1 MGIARNST
9 YNIIGTLIPIAIA
22 VATVPLYIRLV
33 GDERFGVL
41 AVIWAMFSYFGM
53 FDLGLGRAT
62 SYFLVNRRDSSDA
75 DQNAIFATA
84 LAINIAIGMV
94 GGLLLWAGGSYFLSY
109 GFKADAMLRAE
120 ALSALP
126 IVAASVPIATATGML
141 VGALNARDRFLETNV
156 AQSLS
161 TILFQ
166 IIPLVIAW
174 LVGPHLLWLMAGA
187 VAARAIAVVMLWR
200 SCRRLVTGHVRLRP
214 ARRYVWPLLEYGG
227 WVTVSTLMAPLFP
240 VIDRFVI
247 GNISG
252 AALVTAYAVPADLTR
267 RLTAF
272 PLALSRALFPR
283 LSGSEAEE
291 AARLATAANRALL
304 VVMTLPVLVAL
315 FLMDSLL
322 TLWLGAR
329 LADAATGP
337 ARLLLIGIW
346 FNSLAYIPFIR
357 LQAAR
362 RPASIARITALEL
375 PFYVAAMV
383 LAVRAYGIEGAA
395 AVALARCAIDLAL
408 LRRVAGD
415 GLTDALP
422 IALHALPLLIA
433 AAIAS
438 RMTISEPG
446 WWLALLGLGGLTIAA
461 SYHVMPQELRRMI
474 AQCWGWLRTTAGQ
487 RGSAP

>member
-9 YNIIGTLIPIAIA
+9 YNIIGTLIPIAVAI
-22 VATVPLYIRLV
+22 ATVPIYIRLV

-41 AVIWAMFSYFGM
+41 AVIWVMFSYFGM

-84 LAINIAIGMV
+84 LAINVSIGLV

-109 GFKADAMLRAE
+109 GFKADAALRAE

-126 IVAASVPIATATGML
+126 IVAVSVPIATATGML
-141 VGALNARDRFLETNV
+141 VGALNARDRFLETNI

-174 LVGPHLLWLMAGA
+174 LVGPDLLWLMAGA

-200 SCRRLVTGHVRLRP
+200 SCRRHVTGHIPLRP
-214 ARRYVWPLLEYGG
+214 ARRFARPLLEYGG
-227 WVTVSTLMAPLFP
+227 WVTVSTLLAPLFP

-247 GNISG
+247 GSISG

-272 PLALSRALFPR
+272 PLSLSRALFPR
-283 LSGSEAEE
+283 LSGSEPDE

-304 VVMTLPVLVAL
+304 VVMTLPVLIAL

-322 TLWLGAR
+322 TLWLGTR

-375 PFYVAAMV
+375 PLYVALMV

-395 AVALARCAIDLAL
+395 AVSLARCAIDLAL

-415 GLTDALP
+415 GLTDAGP
-422 IALHALPLLIA
+422 ILLHALPLLIA

-438 RMTISEPG
+438 RMTIIEPG
-446 WWLALLGLGGLTIAA
+446 WWLALGGLSAMVIAA
-461 SYHVMPQELRRMI
+461 SLRTMPEELRRMI
-474 AQCWGWLRTTAGQ
+474 AISWSWLRQSARQ
-487 RGSAP
+487 RG